1 VENLETKTN
10 KQTFLDRK
18 STFEHLM
25 DLKNLVL
32 HSFLIVCFC
41 FCFCYYF
48 SSNIIFYIQKE
59 FLPNNQQIYYFS
71 VFEPFFLKIKVGFI
85 CGLMVSIPLFFTRI
99 AIYLSPTV
107 SNRLY
112 LILYLL
118 VGCIFF
124 YFGIFLSIVFFIPE
138 VVKIMLKT
146 GESFIPFVLNA
157 NSFFGMIILLTF
169 VCGIIFEVPLIMFM
183 LLKFEVLTIEKLK
196 KFRKF
201 YLVLSF
207 ILGAALTPPD
217 VFSQI
222 VVAVLLI
229 LLFEMTLFCFSLCK
243 GTKQ

>member
-1 VENLETKTN
+1 MENLENKAN
-10 KQTFLDRK
+10 KQTFLDKK
-18 STFEHLM
+18 STFEHLK

-32 HSFLIVCFC
+32 HSFLIVFFGFC
-41 FCFCYYF
+41 ICYYF
-48 SSNIIFYIQKE
+48 SSDIISYIQSK

-71 VFEPFFLKIKVGFI
+71 VFEPFFLKIKIGFI
-85 CGLMVSIPLFFTRI
+85 CGLVIAIPFFFTRV
-99 AIYLSPTV
+99 AIYLLPTV
-107 SNRLY
+107 SHGLY

-157 NSFFGMIILLTF
+157 NSFFGMIILLIF
-169 VCGIIFEVPLIMFM
+169 VCGVIFEVPLVMLM
-183 LLKFEVLTIEKLK
+183 LLKFKILTVEKLK

-229 LLFEMTLFCFSLCK
+229 LLFEITLFCFSLCK
-243 GTKQ
+243 GTKE